1 MFRGFKN
8 YDIDIWVTDGI
19 GILFL
24 DLRYSLKIIA
34 RPMATINFILEDRF
48 ENDRL
53 FVKIFD
59 NFFKS

>member
-8 YDIDIWVTDGI
+8 YEIDIWVTDGMDV
-19 GILFL
+19 LFL
-24 DLRYSLKIIA
+24 DLKYILKTIA
-34 RPMATINFILEDRF
+34 MPIAIINFILEERF
-48 ENDRL
+48 EKDIL